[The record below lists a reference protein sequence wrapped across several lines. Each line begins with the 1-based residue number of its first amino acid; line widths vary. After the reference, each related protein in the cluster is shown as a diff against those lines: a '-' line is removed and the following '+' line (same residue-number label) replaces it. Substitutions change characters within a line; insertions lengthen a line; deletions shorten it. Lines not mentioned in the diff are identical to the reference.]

1 MMNSD
6 DFDKD
11 LESYIEA
18 RRRGSGVK
26 AFFNSLFA
34 SQPKPPRPK
43 EPEVKLE
50 EPPVI
55 DTSKIVEEPAQQP
68 EPQPEHLHGYSLFER
83 IFSRKKE
90 TKEENTQDLEKEN
103 EELLEDLKEISKI
116 ALKTI
121 KEAPDEY
128 VHNFR
133 KSTDFLKFKSILRKR
148 KLIK

>member
-1 MMNSD
+1 MARD

-11 LESYIEA
+11 MDSYLEA
-18 RRRGSGVK
+18 RRRGTGVK

-34 SQPKPPRPK
+34 SQPKPPKPIKK
-43 EPEVKLE
+43 ELE
-50 EPPVI
+50 ETREPPIVDTSPVI
-55 DTSKIVEEPAQQP
+55 EEPISEE
-68 EPQPEHLHGYSLFER
+68 EPKPEHLHGYSLLSR

-90 TKEENTQDLEKEN
+90 KEETEIDAKEK
-103 EELLEDLKEISKI
+103 EELLDDLKEVAKI